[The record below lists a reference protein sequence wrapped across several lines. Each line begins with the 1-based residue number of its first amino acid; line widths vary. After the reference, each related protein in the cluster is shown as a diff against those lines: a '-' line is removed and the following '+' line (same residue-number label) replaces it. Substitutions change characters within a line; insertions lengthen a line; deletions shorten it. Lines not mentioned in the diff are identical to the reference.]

1 MYRSWIKMSETLGK
15 ENVKN
20 GPNLSSSLAQV
31 LMGDTSLSEAK
42 YNYFRIFTLFY
53 YICIHV
59 PLSFHIYT
67 QMEIQKYKSVMTLTV
82 IYFEKVALY
91 KFNSSASTFIQIYH
105 DLSWLVIPNLNH
117 HLIHR
122 EKCSFMFNFTW
133 QWLLVSFP
141 DSFEWSL
148 KARYGKREVLFCMW
162 LDPTA
167 ILEKID
173 VNSLLN
179 HNVSIWC

>member
-1 MYRSWIKMSETLGK
+1 MSETLGK
-15 ENVKN
+15 ESVKN
-20 GPNLSSSLAQV
+20 GPNLSSSLAQI

-53 YICIHV
+53 EICIHV

-105 DLSWLVIPNLNH
+105 DLS
-117 HLIHR
+117 
-122 EKCSFMFNFTW
+122 
-133 QWLLVSFP
+133 
-141 DSFEWSL
+141 
-148 KARYGKREVLFCMW
+148 
-162 LDPTA
+162 
-167 ILEKID
+167 
-173 VNSLLN
+173 
-179 HNVSIWC
+179 

>member
-1 MYRSWIKMSETLGK
+1 MKGVFKLGLSIQDTK
-15 ENVKN
+15 KLSKNYIFNCFFLISVKKGGAHKTKVLDSMLVFRCSPINSIELKSFSVPFLNKNVRNTGQRKCQKWPQFIFII
-20 GPNLSSSLAQV
+20 GQI

-105 DLSWLVIPNLNH
+105 DLS
-117 HLIHR
+117 
-122 EKCSFMFNFTW
+122 
-133 QWLLVSFP
+133 
-141 DSFEWSL
+141 
-148 KARYGKREVLFCMW
+148 
-162 LDPTA
+162 
-167 ILEKID
+167 
-173 VNSLLN
+173 
-179 HNVSIWC
+179 

>member
-1 MYRSWIKMSETLGK
+1 MAPIYLHHWPRFWWVTHPSQRQSTITLGFLLYFTK
-15 ENVKN
+15 YVFMCHYLSIFIHRWRYKST
-20 GPNLSSSLAQV
+20 NLLWHWQW
-31 LMGDTSLSEAK
+31 
-42 YNYFRIFTLFY
+42 FTLRKL
-53 YICIHV
+53 H
-59 PLSFHIYT
+59 YT
-67 QMEIQKYKSVMTLTV
+67 NSTPQQAL
-82 IYFEKVALY
+82 LY
-91 KFNSSASTFIQIYH
+91 KFITIWA
-105 DLSWLVIPNLNH
+105 DLSYQILNH

-122 EKCSFMFNFTW
+122 EKCSFMFSFTW

>member
-1 MYRSWIKMSETLGK
+1 M
-15 ENVKN
+15 
-20 GPNLSSSLAQV
+20 
-31 LMGDTSLSEAK
+31 
-42 YNYFRIFTLFY
+42 
-53 YICIHV
+53 

-105 DLSWLVIPNLNH
+105 DLSWLVIPNFKPSISFK
-117 HLIHR
+117 IHR